1 MFALFKKRQNVF
13 IKLIHDQAAATLA
26 GIEALQAYLA
36 VLDGVTLADVN
47 APAATVVQLPPSRRG
62 ARMPGLPL
70 APDQV

>member
-36 VLDGVTLADVN
+36 DPNPALAD
-47 APAATVVQLPPSRRG
+47 QLTKVEKEG
-62 ARMPGLPL
+62 
-70 APDQV
+70 D